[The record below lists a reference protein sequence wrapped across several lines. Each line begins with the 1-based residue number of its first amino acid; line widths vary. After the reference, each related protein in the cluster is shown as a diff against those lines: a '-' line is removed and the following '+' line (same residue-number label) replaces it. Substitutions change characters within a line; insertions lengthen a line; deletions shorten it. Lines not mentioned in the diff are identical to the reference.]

1 MRDGVHTL
9 RGMVPVN
16 FGAAATF
23 GNSSLS
29 RLFQYQSSDRTR
41 GWRVRF
47 AAAWVNETFTSTGG
61 GDSRA
66 CLSIS
71 LATDSL
77 TADGTPP
84 DVTNADTARA
94 WQKVMSPEDN
104 RTIAWGVQD
113 YQNRDNVSADF
124 TMPTSGMRSQCE
136 LITDFERMVTSE
148 LWLAA
153 FAVTDASTGTYDVA
167 YYIELEQV
175 KISENESVLQLIK
188 GMGQDIGAP
197 LLVEDT

>member
-1 MRDGVHTL
+1 MRDGIHTL
-9 RGMVPVN
+9 RGTVPVS
-16 FGAAATF
+16 FGAASTY
-23 GNSSLS
+23 GNSSLH
-29 RLFQYQSSDRTR
+29 RVFEYQSSDRTK

-47 AAAWVNETFTSTGG
+47 AAMWLNETFTSTGG

-66 CLSIS
+66 CLSLS
-71 LATDSL
+71 MCTDSL
-77 TADGTPP
+77 TVDGLPP
-84 DVTNADTARA
+84 DVTNAATARA
-94 WQKVMSPEDN
+94 WQKVMSPDDN

-113 YQNRDNVSADF
+113 YQNRDNTSSDF
-124 TMPTSGMRSQCE
+124 TMPTSGMRAQAE
-136 LITDFERMVTSE
+136 LITDFERMITGE
-148 LWLAA
+148 LWLVAY
-153 FAVTDASTGTYDVA
+153 AVTDASTGTYDVA